1 MTPKLLPS
9 ATDVLSRTREAFQDL
24 IVPSLVGQSERSA
37 SATIDHMLRY
47 VERLIDQQGQTLL
60 DEEIRL
66 KVILS
71 AAATW
76 LAQLDDRAPLAADIQ
91 ATIAREKDP
100 EVFTTLAMMQDAVA
114 TLRQH
119 VCDVLLALQALG
131 DSKGSD
137 GERLHEQLRDY
148 IRWQLL
154 EEEKLVEPAF
164 VGHGPRR

>member
-9 ATDVLSRTREAFQDL
+9 ATDVLSRTREAFHDL

-66 KVILS
+66 KLILS
-71 AAATW
+71 TAAAW
-76 LAQLDDRAPLAADIQ
+76 LADRDDRDPLAADIQ
-91 ATIAREKDP
+91 ATIGQERDP
-100 EVFTTLAMMQDAVA
+100 GIFTTIAMMQDAVA
-114 TLRQH
+114 ILRQH

-131 DSKGSD
+131 DAKGPE
-137 GERLHEQLRDY
+137 GERLHETLRDY